1 MIEKYIRH
9 KLFLWHKKNYRDF
22 PWRHTKDPYKIMIA
36 EFMLHRTKAEQVVPV
51 YLEFIEK
58 YIDIKILVR
67 TNFEDIK
74 KVTEHLGLHW
84 RARHFSE
91 AAKYVADNYKGK
103 FPEDY
108 NGLKKIPGVGEYIAG
123 AILTVCFNKP
133 SPVVDSNI
141 ARFINRYFS
150 LNLSGEI
157 RRKKKIVELSAK
169 LFEYENP
176 GDLLFAIVDFTSLIC
191 KPGKPLCKK
200 CPLKNDCKYINGPS
214 PDYMELNKNE

>member
-1 MIEKYIRH
+1 MIEKYIHH

-22 PWRHTKDPYKIMIA
+22 PWRHIKDPYKIMIA
-36 EFMLHRTKAEQVVPV
+36 EFMLHRTKAEQVVPI

-58 YIDIKILVR
+58 YPDIETLAR
-67 TNFEDIK
+67 ANFNEIK

-91 AAKYVADNYKGK
+91 AAKYIIENHNGK

-108 NGLKKIPGVGEYIAG
+108 GKLREIPGAGEYATG
-123 AILTVCFNKP
+123 AISTVCFDKP
-133 SPVVDSNI
+133 APVVDSNI
-141 ARFINRYFS
+141 ARFINRYFG

-169 LFEYENP
+169 LFDYKNP
-176 GDLLFAIVDFTSLIC
+176 GKLLFAIVDFTSLIC
-191 KPGKPLCKK
+191 KPIKPLCDK
-200 CPLKNDCKYINGPS
+200 CPLR
-214 PDYMELNKNE
+214 NKCNYARRGVDVK